1 MKNNFVIVD
10 NGHGRETAGKRSPD
24 GRLREWEW
32 TRLMAREIRQRL
44 LLRDVA
50 CALLVP
56 EVYDIPLRER
66 CRRANAI

>member
-56 EVYDIPLRER
+56 KTTTYLCASAAGEPMP
-66 CRRANAI
+66 